1 MDTSKFAKGLFPD
14 FDEGKG
20 ASGDVVI
27 LGKRYRRP
35 QQTLIEKVRT
45 YMASVVKEVLHDER
59 VNTEGLN
66 FLDRLFRHPQTHE
79 AGQFLLVNV
88 LKDPRFV
95 DESKVFGTDLI
106 AHVIR

>member
-1 MDTSKFAKGLFPD
+1 MDSTKFAKGIFPD
-14 FDEGKG
+14 FDEGNDG
-20 ASGDVVI
+20 SGDFVI
-27 LGKRYRRP
+27 FGRRYRRP
-35 QQTLIEKVRT
+35 TQTIIEKVRT
-45 YMASVVKEVLHDER
+45 YMGSVVKEVLHDEK

-88 LKDPRFV
+88 LKDTRFV
-95 DESKVFGTDLI
+95 DSSKVWGTDLI